1 MSKTDSDQKS
11 KALLDELSSDSP
23 QSSKIVTLIEE
34 GADLNYQSPQNG
46 YTSLMY
52 AVELENYP
60 LVECLVQ
67 IGANPLIKN
76 HEQKIASDL
85 IERDTSIYKYLKN
98 NELLFATHDNDV
110 ATVKELI
117 AQGVDINFQGAGRY
131 SALLIAV
138 EQSNL
143 ELVELFLTNGA
154 DLSLMRYDGQ
164 GVFELVTDSLIH
176 IILHKGEPLSDERKK
191 KYIAEKEEISDA
203 KLYEQARLKTLEAR
217 KNQPFHVSQLKIS
230 RVKAPASEAQLMQL
244 EQHFGHPIPDQL
256 KEIFRNYNGGTPKLN
271 KYGDYETH
279 DSIGYFYTLNDDKD
293 NVNNVWNIIKNLGEI
308 LGPDTLPFAEHS
320 YNSVYYLKWE
330 ENQAK
335 VYLLMCGT
343 FALEHLDD
351 EELDELDDQTP
362 PTIIEKACDAFDDFL
377 EGLYETH

>member
-1 MSKTDSDQKS
+1 MNKTESSQKS
-11 KALLDELSSDSP
+11 NELLNELSSDSP
-23 QSSKIVTLIEE
+23 QSAKIVTLIED

-46 YTSLMY
+46 YTPLMY
-52 AVELENYP
+52 AVELESYP
-60 LVECLVQ
+60 LIECLVQ
-67 IGANPLIKN
+67 IGANPLLKN
-76 HEQKIASDL
+76 HAQKIASDL
-85 IERDTSIYKYLKN
+85 IESNTPIYNYLKN
-98 NELLFATHDNDV
+98 NELLFATQDNDV

-143 ELVELFLTNGA
+143 ELVELLLTNGA
-154 DLSLMRYDGQ
+154 DLSLLRYDGQ

-191 KYIAEKEEISDA
+191 KYLAEREGISDA
-203 KLYEQARLKTLEAR
+203 ELYEQARLKTLEVR
-217 KNQPFHVSQLKIS
+217 KNCPFQVSQLKIS
-230 RVKAPASEAQLMQL
+230 RVKPPASETQLIEL
-244 EQHFGHPIPDQL
+244 EQHFGHPIPDKL
-256 KEIFRNYNGGTPKLN
+256 KEIFRNYNGGAPKLN
-271 KYGDYETH
+271 KYGDYETL

-293 NVNNVWNIIKNLGEI
+293 NVNNIWNIINDLGKI

-335 VYLLMCGT
+335 VYLLMCGS
-343 FALEHLDD
+343 FALEHFDD
-351 EELDELDDQTP
+351 DELDELAGKTL
-362 PTIIEKACDAFDDFL
+362 PTIIEKTCDTLDDFL

>member
-293 NVNNVWNIIKNLGEI
+293 NVNNVDRK
-308 LGPDTLPFAEHS
+308 
-320 YNSVYYLKWE
+320 SV
-330 ENQAK
+330 
-335 VYLLMCGT
+335 V
-343 FALEHLDD
+343 
-351 EELDELDDQTP
+351 
-362 PTIIEKACDAFDDFL
+362 
-377 EGLYETH
+377 